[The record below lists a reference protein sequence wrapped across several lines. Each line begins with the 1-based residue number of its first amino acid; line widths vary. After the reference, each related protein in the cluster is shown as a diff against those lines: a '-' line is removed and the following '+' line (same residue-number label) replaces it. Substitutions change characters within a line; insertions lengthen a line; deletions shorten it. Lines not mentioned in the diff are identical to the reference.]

1 MSFSFSTDKK
11 DVAKNLYEIDQ
22 ELGSTELSLSDC
34 AREWGIDLQ
43 ERKKLQI
50 LGGVPEE
57 GGPAWIQVKLTR
69 A

>member
-1 MSFSFSTDKK
+1 MRSIRSSGVLNCLF
-11 DVAKNLYEIDQ
+11 L
-22 ELGSTELSLSDC
+22 C

-57 GGPAWIQVKLTR
+57 GGPAWIQVKVKR